1 MSGKAKEPGRNL
13 PKGGQDISRFTIEP
27 TELVEVM
34 DEFSKL
40 MEKIELYNPHVDKEL
55 IKRALRFAA
64 VAHAGQRRESGNPFI
79 YHGIQTADILADLH
93 LDSVMIA
100 CGILHD
106 VVEDT
111 NITVQDVQKEFGDEI
126 ANIIDGLTKISELK
140 LRSREEQQ
148 AENFRKMILHTA
160 KDPRTIVVRFADRLN
175 NMRTLEYLPP
185 ESRIRI
191 SHETL
196 EVFAPLAHRFGM
208 YTIRTELEDLSF
220 KWLYPEEFEKL
231 QHQIELTHQER
242 HGYLNQFTQPIAKR
256 LEEEHI
262 PYQLQWRLKHLYSIY
277 LKMIRDNKS
286 LDEVYDIFAVRVI
299 VNTISEC
306 YHTLG
311 IIHSMYT
318 PIVER
323 IKDFIATPK
332 FNMYQ
337 SLHTTVV
344 GKGGRLVEVQI
355 RTWEMHQT
363 AETGIAAHWRY
374 KEGRVKLDELDTY
387 TTWLR
392 QMVDWQ
398 KGTPEAD
405 EFLHEL
411 KMDLFHDEI
420 FLFTPKGDLL
430 QLPLDSTPVD
440 FAFALHSEI
449 GLHTSA
455 AKVNGRM
462 VPLDT
467 KLKNGQWVD
476 ITTNPRKNPNPE
488 WLNSVK
494 TAKARSLIRRW
505 IKQQRYE
512 ESKALGLDLI
522 EKIEKQLGRPI
533 ETADHDQLLKRYKLN
548 SWNKFLASLGLG
560 EISLQSLY
568 TFFGLTAQKKK
579 GLLDTTA
586 ASKPG
591 VSIQGMENLLV
602 SFAKCCKPL
611 PGDDIVGFVTRGR
624 GLIIHRSDC
633 ENIQN
638 LAADDNRLIQ
648 MNWEPKNDLLF
659 VASIRVEAGDRKD
672 MLSDIIAAIS
682 KCNCDIRTAHI
693 NTTDSMVT
701 DDFDVNV
708 RSLSDLQ
715 NLMREI
721 RNVRGV
727 IKVRRLDSRS
737 PEYKLQGE
745 TKPDNS

>member
-1 MSGKAKEPGRNL
+1 MSSKSKHTGKTPPSEQQN
-13 PKGGQDISRFTIEP
+13 ISRFTIEP
-27 TELVEVM
+27 IELVEVV

-64 VAHAGQRRESGNPFI
+64 VAHAGQRRKSGHPFI

-111 NITVQDVQKEFGDEI
+111 DVTIEDVQREFGDEI
-126 ANIIDGLTKISELK
+126 ANIIEGLTKISELK

-160 KDPRTIVVRFADRLN
+160 KDPRTIIVRFADRLH

-185 ESRIRI
+185 ESRKRI

-196 EVFAPLAHRFGM
+196 EVFAPLAHRLGM
-208 YTIRTELEDLSF
+208 YTIRMELEDLSF
-220 KWLYPEEFEKL
+220 KWLYPEEYEKL
-231 QHQIELTHQER
+231 QNQIEVTHHKR
-242 HGYLNQFTQPIAKR
+242 DDYLDQFTQPIAKR
-256 LEEEHI
+256 LDEEHI
-262 PYQLQWRLKHLYSIY
+262 PYQLQWRMKHLYSIY
-277 LKMIRDNKS
+277 LKMIRNNKGM
-286 LDEVYDIFAVRVI
+286 DEVYDIFAVRVI

-344 GKGGRLVEVQI
+344 GKGGQLVEVQI
-355 RTWEMHQT
+355 RNWEMHQT

-374 KEGRVKLDELDTY
+374 KEGKVKLDELDTY

-392 QMVDWQ
+392 RIVDWQ

-430 QLPLDSTPVD
+430 QLPVDSTPVD

-476 ITTNPRKNPNPE
+476 ITTNPKKNPNPE
-488 WLNSVK
+488 WLNSIK

-512 ESKALGLDLI
+512 ESKTLGMELLD
-522 EKIEKQLGRPI
+522 KIEKQIGRI
-533 ETADHDQLLKRYKLN
+533 LTTDDQTRIMKKYQV
-548 SWNKFLASLGLG
+548 STWNKFLASLGLG
-560 EISLQSLY
+560 EISLQSIY
-568 TFFGLTAQKKK
+568 AFFGLTTQKKK
-579 GLLDTTA
+579 GILTTEIP
-586 ASKPG
+586 KPS

-602 SFAKCCKPL
+602 NFAKCCKPL
-611 PGDDIVGFVTRGR
+611 PGDDIIGFVTRGR

-638 LAADDNRLIQ
+638 LAEDDRLIQ
-648 MNWEPKNDLLF
+648 MNWQPKNDLLF
-659 VASIRVEAGDRKD
+659 VASIRVEATDRKEL
-672 MLSDIIAAIS
+672 LSDIIAAIS
-682 KCNCDIRTAHI
+682 RCNCDIRNARI
-693 NTTDSMVT
+693 NTTDLIAIN
-701 DDFDVNV
+701 DFDVNV
-708 RSLSDLQ
+708 RSLADLQ
-715 NLMREI
+715 RLMKEI
-721 RNVRGV
+721 RSVKGV
-727 IKVRRLDSRS
+727 VKVRRLDSRS
-737 PEYKLQGE
+737 PEYFEKSHE
-745 TKPDNS
+745 EN